1 MRILT
6 MPADDLTLSSS
17 HSYPV
22 PAAQSVAEIT
32 IKKSRFIAR
41 AAFANDREQALALL
55 AQAREEFP
63 DARHHC
69 WAYLLGPPGSPRSQA
84 FSDDG
89 EPGGTAGKPILNVLQ
104 HKDVGDVMLIV
115 IRYFGG
121 IKLGAGGLV
130 RAYGQA
136 AQASM
141 ATLNCRQQQA
151 RVTVTAQCDFAQEQP
166 IRHWLACNDGQ
177 VLSVDYTERV
187 NILIS
192 IAVDAVAHWEA
203 EAARQGVVYATN
215 PSPLSPL
222 PSPDR
227 H

>member
-1 MRILT
+1 MQPNDLSI
-6 MPADDLTLSSS
+6 PANG
-17 HSYPV
+17 SYQV
-22 PAAQSVAEIT
+22 PAEQSEAEII

-41 AAFANDREQALALL
+41 AAFACDREQALELL
-55 AQAREEFP
+55 AQARKEFP

-69 WAYLLGPPGSPRSQA
+69 WAYLLGTPGSPRSQA

-104 HKDVGDVMLIV
+104 HKEVGDVMVIV

-136 AQASM
+136 AQACM
-141 ATLNCRQQQA
+141 ARLNCRQQLA
-151 RVTVTAQCDFAQEQP
+151 RITVTAVYDFALEQP
-166 IRHWLACNDGQ
+166 VRHWLACNDGQ

-187 NILIS
+187 NMS
-192 IAVDAVAHWEA
+192 IALPVDAVKPWKA
-203 EAARQGVVYATN
+203 EAARQGIIYSAEYA
-215 PSPLSPL
+215 PFKQ
-222 PSPDR
+222 
-227 H
+227 